1 MLLAIDMG
9 WFIIDK
15 YYNRTDEVSVYAAA
29 LLLDPQKRLAYIRKN
44 WPESWIDDAVTAAN
58 TIWETDYKTPPIV
71 DPEMI
76 SEMPPPPPIN
86 EMERLRQEIA
96 VVADVSAKDDD
107 FIRFINTALYRISC
121 TPLEWWCRIEQRRQY
136 PRLHLMAIAILSIP
150 AESAEAERTFS
161 GSRRTCSWDRSS
173 LTCKNIEVIESVGSW
188 IREELITLSS
198 TESSGLRIEDE
209 VIEEL
214 ISTGFDSIS

>member
-44 WPESWIDDAVTAAN
+44 WPLSWIDDAVAAAN
-58 TIWETDYKTPPIV
+58 TIWEIDYKTAPV
-71 DPEMI
+71 EDMERV

-86 EMERLRQEIA
+86 EMERLRQKIA
-96 VVADVSAKDDD
+96 MIADTSAEDDD
-107 FIRFINTALYRISC
+107 FMRFINTAPYRIDC

-150 AESAEAERTFS
+150 AESAEAERTIS
-161 GSRRTCSWDRSS
+161 GSRRTCRWDRLS
-173 LTCKNIEVIESVGSW
+173 LTCKNIEIIECMGSW
-188 IREELITLSS
+188 IREKLIRLLSRGD
-198 TESSGLRIEDE
+198 SGSIIEDE
-209 VIEEL
+209 VVDVLVNE
-214 ISTGFDSIS
+214 GFDVVS

>member
-44 WPESWIDDAVTAAN
+44 WPESWIDDAIAAAN
-58 TIWETDYKTPPIV
+58 TIWETDYKTLSVTEQEIIP
-71 DPEMI
+71 
-76 SEMPPPPPIN
+76 EMPPPQPRN

-96 VVADVSAKDDD
+96 VVADISADDDD
-107 FIRFINTALYRISC
+107 FMRFINTTPYRINC

-161 GSRRTCSWDRSS
+161 GSRRTCRWDRLS

-188 IREELITLSS
+188 TREKLITPLSI
-198 TESSGLRIEDE
+198 ESSGLTVDDE
-209 VIEEL
+209 VIQEL
-214 ISTGFDSIS
+214 IDEGFDAIS